1 MNVQKSYNQ
10 WAATYDTDENLT
22 RDLDGI
28 ATRQT
33 LGQRHWQAIL
43 ELGCGTGKN
52 TVFLAQ
58 LAAAV
63 TALDFSPEMMTQA
76 QAKVQASHV
85 TFAIADISQRWPITD
100 QSIDLISCNLI
111 LEHIEDLGFIFAEA
125 ARSLRTGGQFFISE
139 LHPFKQYEGSKA
151 RFEHEGETAVI
162 PAFIH
167 HISDF
172 LDAATDNGFKLLAL
186 KEWWHEHDENK
197 PPRLVSFLFEQGNRF
212 LI

>member
-10 WAATYDTDENLT
+10 WATTYDTDENFT

-28 ATRQT
+28 ITRQM
-33 LGQRHWQAIL
+33 LGQRRWQTVL

-58 LAAAV
+58 LADAL
-63 TALDFSPEMMTQA
+63 TALDFSPDMMAQA
-76 QAKVQASHV
+76 QAKVQASQV
-85 TFAIADISQRWPITD
+85 TFKLADITQTWPTKE

-125 ARSLRTGGQFFISE
+125 ARSLREGGQFFISE
-139 LHPFKQYEGSKA
+139 LHPFKQYEGGKA
-151 RFEHEGETAVI
+151 RFEHNGTTTQI

-172 LDAATDNGFKLLAL
+172 LNAATENGLTLLSL
-186 KEWWHEHDENK
+186 KEWWHKHDENK
-197 PPRLVSFLFEQGNRF
+197 PPRLVSFLFEK
-212 LI
+212 